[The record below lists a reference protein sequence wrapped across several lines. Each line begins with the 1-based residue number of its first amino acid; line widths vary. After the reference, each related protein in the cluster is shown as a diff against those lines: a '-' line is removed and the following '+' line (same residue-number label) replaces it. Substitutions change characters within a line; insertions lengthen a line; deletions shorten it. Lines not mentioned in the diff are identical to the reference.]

1 VTGGFLGLGSNVGER
16 REHLQA
22 AVGALRRHGVDVQA
36 SSSVYETEPVGEV
49 LDQRPF
55 FNAVLRIATD
65 LTPELLLD
73 ACKAV
78 ERERGRVL
86 ETSPDYVRH
95 GPRPLDVDLLLLG
108 DEPYSS
114 ERLTLP
120 HREVTT
126 RRFVLVPLLEL
137 APDLVVPG
145 RGTAADA
152 LAAIGPGQDVRVAGP
167 PLSV

>member
-1 VTGGFLGLGSNVGER
+1 VTVGYLGLGSNVGER

-22 AVGALRRHGVDVQA
+22 AVDLLPERGVAVLA

-49 LDQRPF
+49 LDQREF
-55 FNAVLRIATD
+55 LNAVIRIETGLA
-65 LTPELLLD
+65 PEALLD
-73 ACKAV
+73 VCKAV

-86 ETSPDYVRH
+86 ADQPGYVRH

-120 HREVTT
+120 HREVTS
-126 RRFVLVPLLEL
+126 RRFVLEPLLEL
-137 APDLVVPG
+137 ARDLVVPG
-145 RGTAADA
+145 RGPAADA
-152 LAAIGPGQDVRVAGP
+152 LAGLGPGQDVRVAGP
-167 PLSV
+167 PLNI